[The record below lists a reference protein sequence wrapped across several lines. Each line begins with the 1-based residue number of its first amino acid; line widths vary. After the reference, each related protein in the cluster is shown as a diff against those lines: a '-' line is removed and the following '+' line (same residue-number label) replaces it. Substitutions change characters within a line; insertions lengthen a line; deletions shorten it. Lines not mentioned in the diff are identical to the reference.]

1 VVERPPAGPPGPGY
15 GPPRAPWA
23 NWWLGLALLGVLA
36 AAGVIIAIFA
46 LRNNDNNTTTV
57 TITRR
62 TLPPTSTSTTTQT
75 TSTTSTTTTTQA
87 KVVSVPNVVGETQ
100 VQAGGTVQDLGLVPQ
115 TAPVPSTQQRG
126 TVVAQ
131 NPKGGSDLTT
141 GQDVRLNI
149 SVGTGSRPSV
159 QVPDV
164 TGLSADDARK
174 KLWSVKLTV
183 ATLPTSSPSSQSAG
197 NVVSQQPSAGVSVQL
212 FSRVTINVGG

>member
-1 VVERPPAGPPGPGY
+1 MVERPPAGPPGPGY

-62 TLPPTSTSTTTQT
+62 TLPPTSTTTTTQ
-75 TSTTSTTTTTQA
+75 TTSTTTTTQA

-164 TGLSADDARK
+164 TGLSADVARK